1 MRLFLATF
9 ITLLGLSVSG
19 LASVDFS
26 GTWVLD
32 LKASDSPDAMLKR
45 MGASSLE
52 RIFAASTKLE
62 STCRQSRNLLTITTR
77 APFFSRTEQL
87 RLDGHPETKAEK
99 KTGSYT
105 IRNVWSHHG
114 EELISISAFRT
125 KDDKNAE
132 LTVTRELAD
141 GGNTLVLT
149 QRLKV
154 EGESPPT
161 AVRRIWRRKA
171 L

>member
-9 ITLLGLSVSG
+9 ITLLGFSVSG

-32 LKASDSPDAMLKR
+32 LKASDSPDPILKR
-45 MGASSLE
+45 MGASALE
-52 RIFAASTKLE
+52 LMFAGSTKLE
-62 STCRQSRNLLTITTR
+62 STYRQSRNLLTITTR
-77 APFFSRTEQL
+77 GPFFSRTEKL
-87 RLDGHPETKAEK
+87 RLDGALETKTEK

-105 IRNVWSHHG
+105 IRNVWSNHG
-114 EELISISAFRT
+114 KGLISTSAFRT
-125 KDDKNAE
+125 RDDKNAE
-132 LTVTRELAD
+132 LTVTRTLAD

-154 EGESPPT
+154 EGEPPQPV
-161 AVRRIWRRKA
+161 VRR
-171 L
+171 

>member
-9 ITLLGLSVSG
+9 IALLGLSVSG

-45 MGASSLE
+45 MGASALE
-52 RIFAASTKLE
+52 RKFAASTKLE
-62 STCRQSRNLLTITTR
+62 STYHQSRNLLTITTR
-77 APFFSRTEQL
+77 GPLFSRSEHL
-87 RLDGHPETKAEK
+87 RLDGAPETKTEK
-99 KTGSYT
+99 RTGPYT
-105 IRNVWSHHG
+105 IRIVWSNHG
-114 EELISISAFRT
+114 KELISISAFRT

-132 LTVTRELAD
+132 LTVTRKLAD
-141 GGNTLVLT
+141 GGNELVLT

-154 EGESPPT
+154 EGEPPQPV
-161 AVRRIWRRKA
+161 VRRIWRRKA
-171 L
+171 